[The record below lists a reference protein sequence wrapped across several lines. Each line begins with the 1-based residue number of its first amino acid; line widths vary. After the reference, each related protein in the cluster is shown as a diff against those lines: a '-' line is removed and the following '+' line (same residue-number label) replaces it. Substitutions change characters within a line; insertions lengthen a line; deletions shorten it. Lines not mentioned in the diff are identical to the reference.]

1 MAYAPHTSTS
11 PNPPFML
18 AQPIALGGGSTFNS
32 TVGSTLI
39 GGRPWIYVSTHLQ
52 TDVGTS
58 DFISDGQAMGMK
70 QQDVIIAISLSS
82 AVSFHRVTS
91 VGSTFVSC
99 SAGLLISSAS

>member
-1 MAYAPHTSTS
+1 MAYAPATSTS
-11 PNPPFML
+11 PNPPVMFP
-18 AQPIALGGGSTFNS
+18 QPMAFGSRSTFNS

-39 GGRPWIYVSTHLQ
+39 GGRLWFYVSTHLQ

-58 DFISDGQAMGMK
+58 DFISDGLLLGMK
-70 QQDVIIAISLSS
+70 QRDVLIAISLSS

-99 SAGLLISSAS
+99 SPGLLISSAS